1 MKVVCESCQAK
12 YQVPDER
19 VAGKKLKIRC
29 KRCGATVLIRGDLT
43 QVGLADSAHADS
55 VQPVVDEG
63 VAAASGE
70 PEWHASVDGQSFGP
84 FDTTQLLL
92 WLEEQPN
99 GWDAHVW
106 RDGFSDWVEVRM
118 VPELVAGAP
127 ASASTEQAMPPLAD
141 DAGEQ
146 EEEGPTRTF
155 SNDDVQAA
163 ARSPMGNGNGT
174 RSQELRARASSI
186 RARSSPSLAAAAM
199 PSAASAAS
207 GWSGSPAGASPRV
220 TAAQALTGERNE
232 DSVLFST
239 ANLQQVA
246 MTGGPSS
253 YGAGASP
260 GAGFASGDAS
270 GLIDIRA
277 LASLARQTTP
287 QIAPGA
293 SQDRFRADD
302 DSRLAVMNQTGA
314 FNRVDSL
321 APVSRTSSPSGAAV
335 PLAILG
341 GFALVAAAAFAAIL
355 ITRESEPEVA
365 AVTMAPEIP
374 TSAAQPTV
382 TPEPSPVKEAPTAE
396 AEPAAPEPA
405 AAAPALAREDE
416 DGEEDELAGAKKR
429 PRSARTAEEKKDTI
443 PAEKAKPK
451 KEDKAQPPSVDE
463 VMLASNDKPRAE
475 KLAPEPPAEK
485 PAPVKPS
492 TAASDIDDL
501 LTGKPSKPVAQKN
514 RSIDDLLTGA
524 ADSKK
529 PTPPA
534 APAPAPAAAHAAAAS
549 SDEGPEELPDAPA
562 RDEILGAMRG
572 VESAVRACAEGQT
585 VKGTAEVQITV
596 AGSSGRVTNATVSGI
611 TGEAGSCIARA
622 ARNAKFPR
630 FAKPTFSIKYPYR
643 FQ

>member
-43 QVGLADSAHADS
+43 QIGLAEASQSIQPLNAIADDGA
-55 VQPVVDEG
+55 PAG
-63 VAAASGE
+63 SGE
-70 PEWHASVDGQSFGP
+70 LEWHASVEGQSFGP

-118 VPELVAGAP
+118 VPELMAGAP
-127 ASASTEQAMPPLAD
+127 ASASTEQAVPPLPD
-141 DAGEQ
+141 DPEL

-155 SNDDVQAA
+155 SSQDVNDVNDVQVA
-163 ARSPMGNGNGT
+163 ARPARGNGNGNGT

-186 RARSSPSLAAAAM
+186 RTRSSPSLPAAAAM
-199 PSAASAAS
+199 PAAAAAAS
-207 GWSGSPAGASPRV
+207 GWSGASTGASPRV
-220 TAAQALTGERNE
+220 SAAQAMTGERNE

-239 ANLQQVA
+239 SNLQQVA
-246 MTGGPSS
+246 MTSNQS
-253 YGAGASP
+253 NYGAAANP
-260 GAGFASGDAS
+260 GSGFASGDAS

-321 APVSRTSSPSGAAV
+321 APVSTASSSSTAAV

-365 AVTMAPEIP
+365 SVAVVPEV
-374 TSAAQPTV
+374 TAATAQPTV
-382 TPEPSPVKEAPTAE
+382 TPLPSTVREEPPAA
-396 AEPAAPEPA
+396 AAPEPA
-405 AAAPALAREDE
+405 EPEPTAAADAPEEDE
-416 DGEEDELAGAKKR
+416 ELAGAKKR
-429 PRSARTAEEKKDTI
+429 SRAARTGEERKETV

-451 KEDKAQPPSVDE
+451 KEEKPQPSSGE
-463 VMLASNDKPRAE
+463 VMLASQDKPARVEKAE
-475 KLAPEPPAEK
+475 AAPTPAAEK
-485 PAPVKPS
+485 PAPAAKPAS

-501 LTGKPSKPVAQKN
+501 LAGKPTK
-514 RSIDDLLTGA
+514 
-524 ADSKK
+524 
-529 PTPPA
+529 
-534 APAPAPAAAHAAAAS
+534 PAPPRVQGVTLRLRADGGSSWVSVTASRTERLEADEVTFTSPLPGAGAGFSTSRSRRTIRVAKTSLFGSTFTEATTSIRSPRLSVPAS
-549 SDEGPEELPDAPA
+549 SWCWSP
-562 RDEILGAMRG
+562 
-572 VESAVRACAEGQT
+572 
-585 VKGTAEVQITV
+585 GT
-596 AGSSGRVTNATVSGI
+596 
-611 TGEAGSCIARA
+611 
-622 ARNAKFPR
+622 
-630 FAKPTFSIKYPYR
+630 
-643 FQ
+643 

>member
-1 MKVVCESCQAK
+1 
-12 YQVPDER
+12 
-19 VAGKKLKIRC
+19 
-29 KRCGATVLIRGDLT
+29 
-43 QVGLADSAHADS
+43 
-55 VQPVVDEG
+55 
-63 VAAASGE
+63 
-70 PEWHASVDGQSFGP
+70 
-84 FDTTQLLL
+84 
-92 WLEEQPN
+92 
-99 GWDAHVW
+99 
-106 RDGFSDWVEVRM
+106 M
-118 VPELVAGAP
+118 VPELMAGAP
-127 ASASTEQAMPPLAD
+127 ASASTEQAVPPLPGD
-141 DAGEQ
+141 PEL

-155 SNDDVQAA
+155 SSHDVNDVQVA
-163 ARSPMGNGNGT
+163 ARPARGNGNGNGT

-186 RARSSPSLAAAAM
+186 RTRSSPSLPAAAAI
-199 PSAASAAS
+199 PAAAVAAS
-207 GWSGSPAGASPRV
+207 GWSGASTGASPRV
-220 TAAQALTGERNE
+220 SASQAMTGERNE

-239 ANLQQVA
+239 SNLQQVA
-246 MTGGPSS
+246 MTSNQS
-253 YGAGASP
+253 NYGAAASP
-260 GAGFASGDAS
+260 GSGFASGDAS

-321 APVSRTSSPSGAAV
+321 APVSTSSSSSTAAV

-365 AVTMAPEIP
+365 AVAVVPEV
-374 TSAAQPTV
+374 TAATAQPTV
-382 TPEPSPVKEAPTAE
+382 TPEPSTVREEPAAAAAP
-396 AEPAAPEPA
+396 EPAAPEPTA
-405 AAAPALAREDE
+405 VADAPEEDE
-416 DGEEDELAGAKKR
+416 ELAGAKKR
-429 PRSARTAEEKKDTI
+429 SRAARTGEERKETV

-451 KEDKAQPPSVDE
+451 KEEKSQPSSDE
-463 VMLASNDKPRAE
+463 VMLANQDKPARAE
-475 KLAPEPPAEK
+475 KAEAPPTVAPEK
-485 PAPVKPS
+485 PAPAAKPAS

-501 LTGKPSKPVAQKN
+501 LAGKPTKAAPQKN

-529 PTPPA
+529 PA
-534 APAPAPAAAHAAAAS
+534 APAPAPAAPVAAAAAAS
-549 SDEGPEELPDAPA
+549 SDDGPEELPDSPA
-562 RDEILGAMRG
+562 RDEILAAMRG
-572 VESAVRACAEGQT
+572 VESAVRACAEGQAL
-585 VKGTAEVQITV
+585 KGTAEVQITV
-596 AGSSGRVTNATVSGI
+596 AGTSGRVTNATVSGI